1 MKLII
6 ISVPN
11 NIDDNDIKQAC
22 AEFAEVLELPT
33 LKVNVLDEADIEI
46 QSASDIIQPIVNSII
61 DHCNH
66 PNQLITVANFW
77 RLVSTGE
84 VNKTMLQTLA
94 AHRTATKA
102 YLKQRKS
109 DCFLALFD
117 DALKRM

>member
-1 MKLII
+1 MKLVI

-11 NIDDNDIKQAC
+11 NIDENDIKQAC

-33 LKVNVLDEADIEI
+33 LKVNVLDEADIQV
-46 QSASDIIQPIVNSII
+46 QSANDIVNPIINSIV
-61 DHCNH
+61 DHCVH

-84 VNKTMLQTLA
+84 VNKAMLQTLA
-94 AHRTATKA
+94 AHRNATKA
-102 YLKQRKS
+102 NLKQRKLE
-109 DCFLALFD
+109 CFLALFD

>member
-1 MKLII
+1 MKLVI

-11 NIDDNDIKQAC
+11 NIDESDIKQAC
-22 AEFAEVLELPT
+22 AEFAEVLEIPT

-46 QSASDIIQPIVNSII
+46 QSASDIVQPIINAII

-84 VNKTMLQTLA
+84 VNKAMLQTLA

-102 YLKQRKS
+102 YLKQHKS

>member
-46 QSASDIIQPIVNSII
+46 QFETYS
-61 DHCNH
+61 
-66 PNQLITVANFW
+66 LG
-77 RLVSTGE
+77 VSVKNTDLSKQYRFRGE
-84 VNKTMLQTLA
+84 EKIL
-94 AHRTATKA
+94 
-102 YLKQRKS
+102 
-109 DCFLALFD
+109 
-117 DALKRM
+117 

>member
-46 QSASDIIQPIVNSII
+46 QSASDIVQPII
-61 DHCNH
+61 
-66 PNQLITVANFW
+66 
-77 RLVSTGE
+77 
-84 VNKTMLQTLA
+84 K
-94 AHRTATKA
+94 
-102 YLKQRKS
+102 
-109 DCFLALFD
+109 
-117 DALKRM
+117 